1 MRIPPA
7 AKGLA
12 CLALAVLAGC
22 GGSIKPEPEV
32 LSPEQARALI
42 AQLLPP
48 KIPDRNGWITDIHAA
63 FTAIDIATTAE
74 HVCAVAAVAEQES
87 GFEVNPAIPGLP
99 AIAMKEIDA
108 RAQHA
113 GVPSLV
119 VHAALHLPSPNG
131 RSYSERIEAAH
142 TERDL
147 SDIFEDLVGVVPL
160 GKLFLADRNPIR
172 TAGPMQVSVSYA
184 EAYVDRHPYPYPVEH
199 TLRREVFTRRG
210 SVYFGV
216 AHLLDYP
223 AAYDQPLYRF
233 ADYNAG
239 QYASRNA
246 AFQHALSLASGVPL
260 APDGELTRLDGS
272 DPPTSTEL
280 AARVLRK
287 RIDLSD
293 ADIHDDLQ
301 HSRREDF
308 EQTALYEKVYALAD
322 RLEARPLPRAQVPQI
337 ELKSPKITRHL
348 TTAWYA
354 SRVDWRFHGCMQRAQ
369 TDGVVQ

>member
-1 MRIPPA
+1 MRILPA

-12 CLALAVLAGC
+12 CLSLAVLAGC
-22 GGSIKPEPEV
+22 GGSLKPEPET

-42 AQLLPP
+42 ERLLPP
-48 KIPDRNGWITDIHAA
+48 RIPDRNGWITDIHAA

-87 GFEVNPAIPGLP
+87 GFEINPAIPGLP
-99 AIAMKEIDA
+99 AIAMKEIDT
-108 RAQHA
+108 RAQRA

-131 RSYSERIEAAH
+131 RSYSERIEVAH

-184 EAYVDRHPYPYPVEH
+184 EAYADRHPYPYPVQS

-246 AFQHALSLASGVPL
+246 AFQRALSLASGIPL
-260 APDGELTRLDGS
+260 APDGELARLDSGA
-272 DPPTSTEL
+272 PPTSTEL
-280 AARVLRK
+280 AARVLRQ
-287 RIDLSD
+287 RIDLGES
-293 ADIHDDLQ
+293 DIHDDLQ
-301 HSRREDF
+301 RSRREDF

-354 SRVDWRFHGCMQRAQ
+354 SRVDWRFHSCMQRARL
-369 TDGVVQ
+369 DGQVQ

>member
-1 MRIPPA
+1 MRA
-7 AKGLA
+7 AKALA
-12 CLALAVLAGC
+12 CLGLAVLAGC
-22 GGSIKPEPEV
+22 GGSLKPEPET

-42 AQLLPP
+42 AQQLPP

-87 GFEVNPAIPGLP
+87 GFEANPAIPGLP

-184 EAYVDRHPYPYPVEH
+184 ESYIDRHPYPYPIER

-223 AAYDQPLYRF
+223 AAYDQLLYRF

-246 AFQHALSLASGVPL
+246 AFQRALSLVSGVPL
-260 APDGELTRLDGS
+260 APDGELIRLDGG

-293 ADIHDDLQ
+293 ADIHDDLE

-308 EQTALYEKVYALAD
+308 ERTALYEKVYALAD

-354 SRVDWRFHGCMQRAQ
+354 SRVDWRFHGCMQRARA
-369 TDGVVQ
+369 DGAAQ

>member
-1 MRIPPA
+1 MRILPA

-12 CLALAVLAGC
+12 CLSLAVLAGC
-22 GGSIKPEPEV
+22 GGSLKPEPET

-42 AQLLPP
+42 ERLLPP
-48 KIPDRNGWITDIHAA
+48 RIPDRNGWITDIHAA

-87 GFEVNPAIPGLP
+87 GFEINPAIPGLP
-99 AIAMKEIDA
+99 AIAMKEIDT
-108 RAQHA
+108 RAQRA

-131 RSYSERIEAAH
+131 RSYSERIEVAH

-184 EAYVDRHPYPYPVEH
+184 EAYADRHPYPYPVQS

-246 AFQHALSLASGVPL
+246 AFQRALSLASGIPL
-260 APDGELTRLDGS
+260 APDGELARLDSGA
-272 DPPTSTEL
+272 PPTSTEL
-280 AARVLRK
+280 AARVLRQ
-287 RIDLSD
+287 RIDLGES
-293 ADIHDDLQ
+293 DIHDDLQ
-301 HSRREDF
+301 RSRREDF

-322 RLEARPLPRAQVPQI
+322 RLEAHPLPRAQVPQI

-354 SRVDWRFHGCMQRAQ
+354 SRVDWRFHSCMQRARL
-369 TDGVVQ
+369 DGQVQ